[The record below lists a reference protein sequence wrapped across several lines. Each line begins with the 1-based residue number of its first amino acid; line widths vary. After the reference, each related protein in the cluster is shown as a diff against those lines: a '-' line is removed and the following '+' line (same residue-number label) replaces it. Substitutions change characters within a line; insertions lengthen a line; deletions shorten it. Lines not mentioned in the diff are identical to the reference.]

1 MTENE
6 ILNSL
11 QKKEYA
17 PIYFLQGEEP
27 FYIDQISNFI
37 ERNAI
42 PEPDK
47 GFNQTIMYGKDSSMV
62 QILGNA
68 RRFPMMAEKQVVIVK
83 EAQYLQDFKNEESR
97 DMLEAYCKNPV
108 PSTILVF
115 CHKYTNL
122 LGTFKLAKVLKKQ
135 SVFLTTKALRDYQL
149 PSWIKSYMNANG
161 IKATEKAIQ
170 LLADHIGTN
179 LERLTNE
186 IGKLLINVDK
196 NTVITDNHI
205 AKYVGINKD
214 YNVFEFQKAIIFKD
228 AVKANS
234 IAKYF
239 GANPKEHHPIPIIAL
254 LYSFFTRVLKT
265 HVAPDKSQ
273 KGLVAYLKVSPFA
286 VKDYMAAARNYS
298 TSKVLQNIGV
308 LHKADLA
315 VKGIDS
321 PTLKE
326 GVILKQLVF
335 ELLH

>member
-6 ILNSL
+6 ILNDL
-11 QKKEYA
+11 KKKEYA

-27 FYIDQISNFI
+27 FYIDQISNYI
-37 ERNAI
+37 EENVISEA
-42 PEPDK
+42 DK
-47 GFNQTIMYGKDSSMV
+47 GFNQTIMYGKDCSMIQV
-62 QILGNA
+62 LGNA
-68 RRFPMMAEKQVVIVK
+68 KRFPMMAEKQLVLVK
-83 EAQYLQDFKNEESR
+83 EAQYLQDFKTEAGR

-122 LGTFKLAKVLKKQ
+122 NGTFKLSKVLKKE
-135 SVFLTTKALRDYQL
+135 SVLLTTKAIRDYQL
-149 PSWIKSYMNANG
+149 PGWIKSYMDSKG

-186 IGKLLINVDK
+186 INKLLINVDES
-196 NTVITDNHI
+196 TVIDDLHI
-205 AKYVGINKD
+205 DKYVGINKD
-214 YNVFEFQKAIIFKD
+214 YNVFELQKAIIFKD
-228 AVKANS
+228 AVKANR
-234 IAKYF
+234 IVKYF

-254 LYSFFTRVLKT
+254 LYGFFARVLKAHMAT
-265 HVAPDKSQ
+265 DKSQ
-273 KGLVAYLKVSPFA
+273 KGLTTYLKVSPYA

-298 TSKVLQNIGV
+298 TGKVLQNIGF
-308 LHKADLA
+308 LHKADLV
-315 VKGIDS
+315 VKGVESSQI
-321 PTLKE
+321 KE